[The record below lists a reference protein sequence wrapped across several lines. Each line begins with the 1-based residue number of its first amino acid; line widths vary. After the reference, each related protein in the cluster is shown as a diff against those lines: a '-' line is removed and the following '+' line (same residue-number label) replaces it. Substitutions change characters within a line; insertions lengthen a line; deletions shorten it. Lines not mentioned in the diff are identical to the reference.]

1 MDHGEG
7 PILGLRLKNYIQA
20 RSWLLCVRKKINLLS
35 SFFIV
40 KTENIS
46 KEQLSNKHVKKLEKK
61 TI

>member
-20 RSWLLCVRKKINLLS
+20 RSWLLCVRKKIDLLS

-40 KTENIS
+40 KTEKYI
-46 KEQLSNKHVKKLEKK
+46 KRTTKQQTCEKA
-61 TI
+61 